1 MSGDEMSC
9 DEMSG
14 SPFRTLIS
22 NANGSYMS
30 FIRVLVLEIDLNKGV
45 TKNYQATGSGR
56 FFLPGQRGHDF
67 FAPSAQRGHD
77 FFRSSA

>member
-1 MSGDEMSC
+1 MKTKINTPACVQKIS
-9 DEMSG
+9 
-14 SPFRTLIS
+14 TLEFEDV
-22 NANGSYMS
+22 S
-30 FIRVLVLEIDLNKGV
+30 FSSEGV

-77 FFRSSA
+77 FFGPSA